1 MLYET
6 VIWDTEDKVMGEL
19 IGYARVSSRGQN
31 ISPQVDALLKA
42 GVLPEHLYREAVS
55 GTSREGRTELEAL
68 LHRGIRKGDKLVVTR
83 LDRLARSLRDLQN
96 IAHDLKSRQVD
107 LVVLEQSI
115 DTSTAE
121 GRLFFNMLGAIGEFE
136 TELRK
141 ARQREGIDA
150 ALAKGKDS
158 PFKGRPATIDGT
170 QVRAMKNNGMT
181 PSAIAKELGVAR
193 SSVYRYLNGK

>member
-1 MLYET
+1 
-6 VIWDTEDKVMGEL
+6 MGEM

-31 ISPQVDALLKA
+31 IAPQINALTRA
-42 GVLPEHLYREAVS
+42 GVKTDHMYHEKVS
-55 GTSREGRTELEAL
+55 GTSRAGRAELEAL

-96 IAHDLKSRQVD
+96 IAHDLKEREVD

-150 ALAKGKDS
+150 ALAKGADS
-158 PFKGRPATIDGT
+158 PFKGRPATIDANMVLSLR
-170 QVRAMKNNGMT
+170 QQGMT
-181 PSAIAKELGVAR
+181 PTAIAKELGVAR
-193 SSVYRYLNGK
+193 SSVYRYLSSE